1 MTKPDDDEQNVAE
14 FDDED
19 RIVQIIQR
27 LCQKQQD
34 IDTENDIDVLYEIAM
49 AQVFPS
55 SSVFDAL
62 KDAIFSSTQDD
73 VIIKFA
79 KLFCCMD
86 NPFPANIHLV
96 ALVDMMLFESVEVRS
111 DALLA
116 LHRYVSTS
124 TSEIVEYLIE
134 STPLIENIA
143 SIVRQ
148 LDRDNHS
155 SDEEA
160 SVLSLLLD
168 LSKNPMYSRK
178 ICHRHNKIL
187 GAIVDIVAATP
198 PKNTGTNTIGS
209 RRAHFHAI
217 ECLLH
222 FIHSDEDGKNFED
235 LSERLV
241 PWMLDFLNTSTTS
254 DKKFKE
260 QLLSAISKLVNI
272 RIHVLL

>member
-1 MTKPDDDEQNVAE
+1 MTKLDDDKQNVAE

-19 RIVQIIQR
+19 RIVEIIQR
-27 LCQKQQD
+27 LCQGQQD
-34 IDTENDIDVLYEIAM
+34 IDTDNDIDVLYEIAIT
-49 AQVFPS
+49 QVFPS
-55 SSVFDAL
+55 SSIFDAL
-62 KDAIFSSTQDD
+62 KDAIFSTTNDD

-86 NPFPANIHLV
+86 NPFPANLHLV

-111 DALLA
+111 EALLA

-134 STPLIENIA
+134 RTSLIENIT
-143 SIVRQ
+143 SIVQQ
-148 LDRDNHS
+148 LENDNHS
-155 SDEEA
+155 SDEKA
-160 SVLSLLLD
+160 SVLSLLRE
-168 LSKNPMYSRK
+168 LSKNPLYSRK
-178 ICHRHNKIL
+178 ICHRDIKIV
-187 GAIVDIVAATP
+187 GAIVDIVATTP
-198 PKNTGTNTIGS
+198 PKNTKSTSIGS
-209 RRAHFHAI
+209 RCAHFHAI
-217 ECLLH
+217 ECLLY

-254 DKKFKE
+254 DEKFKE

-272 RIHVLL
+272 RIHVLV